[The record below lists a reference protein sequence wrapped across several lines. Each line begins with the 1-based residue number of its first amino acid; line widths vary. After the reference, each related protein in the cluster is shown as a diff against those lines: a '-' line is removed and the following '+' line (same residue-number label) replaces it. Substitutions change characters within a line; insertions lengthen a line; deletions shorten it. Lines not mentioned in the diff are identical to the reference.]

1 MRSIVLAALMCA
13 ATSTFAETVS
23 YSKGNL
29 TVTLTKEA
37 CGFVPLDMALTEAGA
52 DAAYTAIIKV
62 GEQEVP
68 GCWGLLA
75 SEGKVLLG
83 DVLGNAGFIPA
94 ADFKPVT
101 APVERGTGI

>member
-1 MRSIVLAALMCA
+1 MRSIVLAALLCA
-13 ATSTFAETVS
+13 ATSIHAETVA
-23 YSKGNL
+23 YSKDNL

-37 CGFVPLDMALTEAGA
+37 CEFMPLEVGLTEAGA
-52 DAAYTAIIKV
+52 DAAYTAIIKI

-83 DVLGNAGFIPA
+83 DILGNAGYLKMS
-94 ADFKPVT
+94 DFKPVT
-101 APVERGTGI
+101 APVKRGI